1 MSSQAASLLPVVVVA
16 VEGQFEK
23 DDIVQILAPDGSAF
37 ALGKISCGAE
47 EVQSRMGLQGERPFV
62 HYNNLY
68 IEWRTE

>member
-1 MSSQAASLLPVVVVA
+1 M
-16 VEGQFEK
+16 K
-23 DDIVQILAPDGSAF
+23 KNDIVQILAPDGSAF
-37 ALGKISCGAE
+37 ALGKISYSTE